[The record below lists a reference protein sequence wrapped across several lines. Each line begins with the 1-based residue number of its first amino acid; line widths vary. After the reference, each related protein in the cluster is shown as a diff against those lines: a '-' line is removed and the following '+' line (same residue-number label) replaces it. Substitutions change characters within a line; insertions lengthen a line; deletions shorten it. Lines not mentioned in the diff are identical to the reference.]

1 MLSIRYTVVART
13 EAKEYCEARLRF
25 VPYSPEARRQL
36 PADFQEA
43 CIAPYATP
51 EALTL
56 TLPMSEWENYP
67 VGAEFDLVPGYPR
80 ARPKGQ
86 IT

>member
-36 PADFQEA
+36 PAEFQVSPP
-43 CIAPYATP
+43 CATP
-51 EALTL
+51 EDLTL